1 MFDVFGQLMLVEPA
15 AQGWQLFV
23 LGADGKRSLADVV
36 IPEFIRQPELAQYL
50 DDVFHEAA
58 TPANPCVRPLSL

>member
-1 MFDVFGQLMLVEPA
+1 MVVEPSA
-15 AQGWQLFV
+15 KGWQLLV

-36 IPEFIRQPELAQYL
+36 IPEFIQEHELAQYL

-58 TPANPCVRPLSL
+58 TPANPCVRLLSL